1 MASSWD
7 VIIIG
12 AGASGIFCGIQ
23 AAARGRR
30 VLVLDHAS
38 RAGNKI
44 LISGGGHCNF
54 TNRRVSHE
62 NFLSANPHFYKS
74 ALARYTP
81 EDFIALVER
90 HGIAYVEK
98 DAGKLFCKGSSRAIL
113 ELLLG
118 ELKQAGASLQTGTK
132 ILSVSRDGQGFSVK
146 TDSKIYRCDSL
157 VVATG
162 GLSLPRLGASSF
174 GLDLAVQ
181 MGHTLVSQ
189 SPGLVPFTLSPDK
202 RELAAELAGVSL
214 SVRVTSPARTVRDSL
229 LFTHRG
235 LSGPAILQLSN
246 YWQPGETIRIN
257 LLPEHE
263 LPGLF
268 ETWARQ
274 QPARNVG
281 SLLAGILPRRVIQRM
296 VDQKIRDTRISSLGE
311 KEMKDLS
318 QSLSNWTLLPA
329 GTEGYRTAE
338 VMRGGVNCNELSQK
352 TMESRLVPGLYF
364 IGEVVDVTGQLGGY
378 NFQWAWASGWSAGQV
393 V

>member
-1 MASSWD
+1 MAKLWD

-23 AAARGRR
+23 AASRSRR

-38 RAGNKI
+38 RAGSKI

-62 NFLSANPHFYKS
+62 NFLSENPHFCKS

-81 EDFIALVER
+81 ADFIALVER

-113 ELLLG
+113 DMLLA
-118 ELKQAGASLQTGTK
+118 ELKQAGASLQTGTR
-132 ILSVSRDGQGFSVK
+132 IQSVSRGEKGFTVK
-146 TDSKIYRCDSL
+146 TGNHDYRCESL

-174 GLDLAVQ
+174 GLDLARQ

-202 RELAAELAGVSL
+202 RELAAALAGVSL
-214 SVRVTSPARTVRDSL
+214 PVCVTSPACTIADSL

-246 YWQPGETIRIN
+246 YWQPGEAIRIN
-257 LLPEHE
+257 LLPEHD
-263 LPGLF
+263 LPGLLGS
-268 ETWARQ
+268 WARQ
-274 QPARNVG
+274 QPSRSVG
-281 SLLAGILPRRVIQRM
+281 SLLAGVLPRRVVQLM

-318 QSLSNWTLLPA
+318 ESLSSWTLLPA

-352 TMESRLVPGLYF
+352 TMESRLLPGLFF